1 MDYGDERSGA
11 RKRRQSYVK
20 HTMEYPEGT
29 MLARKCTLAGEIIG
43 KWVKGFRFKPY
54 KGPISANPFKI
65 PEQDNENVKVL
76 TRHTREI
83 SSATRKTLG
92 PELADK

>member
-1 MDYGDERSGA
+1 MEYGDERSRA

-54 KGPISANPFKI
+54 KGPMPTNPFKI
-65 PEQDNENVKVL
+65 SEQDGENPDA
-76 TRHTREI
+76 EI
-83 SSATRKTLG
+83 RDIGTYRML
-92 PELADK
+92 LARN